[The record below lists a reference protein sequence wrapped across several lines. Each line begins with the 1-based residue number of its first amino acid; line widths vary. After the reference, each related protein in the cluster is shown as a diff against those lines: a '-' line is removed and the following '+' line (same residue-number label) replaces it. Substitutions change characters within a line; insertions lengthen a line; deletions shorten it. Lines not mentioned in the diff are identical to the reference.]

1 MYNERNLTPIEIWLG
16 LHTELQNWSLKFAE
30 EETSPHPL
38 RDPTNKTYLQIL
50 RKFPAKN
57 WSMIGDGAG
66 WTPVAAMAL
75 SWCKDA
81 SWEAT
86 LKAWQSIE
94 NLDLGSP
101 VAKLSAQM
109 TNPQFL
115 PEPDL
120 AQILKLGRSPGG
132 AWVLLS
138 ALKLHG
144 SIVEFKETRIMRS
157 SVNPILWPLI
167 KDGDKPNP

>member
-1 MYNERNLTPIEIWLG
+1 MNEHSISAIEAWIGLHIELESWHLKVELGGAEIHPLEDGANLT
-16 LHTELQNWSLKFAE
+16 
-30 EETSPHPL
+30 
-38 RDPTNKTYLQIL
+38 YLTFL
-50 RKFPAKN
+50 ENFPAKN

-75 SWCKDA
+75 SWCKDT

-144 SIVEFKETRIMRS
+144 SIVEFKETQLKRS
-157 SVNPILWPLI
+157 SVNSILWPLI